1 MEQGISGKQVN
12 KVGKV
17 LSDKSKVE
25 ILKFIN
31 TKPAYGKE
39 IAEALM
45 LSTPTISHH
54 MNVLLEIGLVET
66 TVESNKIYY
75 SMNREAM
82 SKVLD
87 EIKGYLLDQNKEA

>member
-1 MEQGISGKQVN
+1 
-12 KVGKV
+12 
-17 LSDKSKVE
+17 
-25 ILKFIN
+25 
-31 TKPAYGKE
+31 
-39 IAEALM
+39 M

-87 EIKGYLLDQNKEA
+87 EIKGYLLDQDKEA